1 MSALLTWVRDLL
13 SSFLGSLGLLNKE
26 ASIIIIGLD
35 NAGKSTLLHR
45 LAKNA
50 FGTFAPTE
58 KPIEDE
64 FNIAGISFKAYD
76 LGGHEAVRQIWDDFL
91 PECDGVVFVVDSAD
105 SDRLSECEEELSALS
120 AESALYEVPIAVLF
134 NKEDLP
140 FALNSED
147 LEKSLNWG
155 SLERREGPI
164 KNFRVSVLRETGYTE
179 AFQWLAQF
187 C

>member
-1 MSALLTWVRDLL
+1 MWLVDWLRDLI
-13 SSFLGSLGLLNKE
+13 SSFLGTLGLVNKE

-45 LAKNA
+45 LAKKA

-64 FNIAGISFKAYD
+64 FQVAGVSFKAWD
-76 LGGHEAVRQIWDDFL
+76 LGGHEAVRQIWEDFL

-105 SDRLSECEEELSALS
+105 SERLRECQEELSALS

-134 NKEDLP
+134 NKDDLP
-140 FALNSED
+140 FALSNEE
-147 LEKSLNWG
+147 LEKGLNWK
-155 SLERREGPI
+155 SLERRDGPI
-164 KNFRVSVLRETGYTE
+164 KNFRVSVLRESGYTE